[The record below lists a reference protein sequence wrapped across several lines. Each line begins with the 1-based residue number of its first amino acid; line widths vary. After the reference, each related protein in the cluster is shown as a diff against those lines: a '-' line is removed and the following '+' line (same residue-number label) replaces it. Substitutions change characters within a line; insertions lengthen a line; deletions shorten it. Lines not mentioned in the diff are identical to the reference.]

1 MITPFKPSDDVDSA
15 NKADS
20 GFRGKNIH
28 FQVSGKGPA
37 IVLLHGFLESGMMWK
52 NFVRRLSSSYTVI
65 TIDLPGHGKS
75 EVLSTIHTMDEM
87 AEAVHWVLKSHNIS
101 KCLMAGHSMGG
112 YVTLAFAEKY
122 PRMLKGFIL
131 FHSHAAADSPE
142 VLLYRERT
150 IKLVQKDHLGFIR
163 NFIPDL
169 FDPENVSRYEK
180 EIQTLGEMALKTPKE
195 GIIAALE
202 GIKNRPDRQHV
213 LINSSVPVLFI
224 IGKNDH
230 RIPAELTFPQT
241 YLPAHS
247 EVMLLDHIGHM
258 GFIEAADK
266 TISLIKSFAGRFL
279 S

>member
-1 MITPFKPSDDVDSA
+1 VKTPLKPTEDKNFA

-20 GFRGKNIH
+20 GYRGKNIH

-37 IVLLHGFLESGMMWK
+37 IVLLHGFLESGMMWE
-52 NFVRRLSSSYTVI
+52 NFVRRLSSSFTVI

-75 EVLSTIHTMDEM
+75 GVLSAIHTMDEM
-87 AEAVHWVLKSHNIS
+87 AEAVHWVLKSQNIS

-122 PRMLKGFIL
+122 PRMLKGLIL

-180 EIQTLGEMALKTPKE
+180 EIHILGEMALKTSKE

-213 LINSSVPVLFI
+213 LINSSAPSSLLSVKMTTV
-224 IGKNDH
+224 
-230 RIPAELTFPQT
+230 FPRN
-241 YLPAHS
+241 LHS
-247 EVMLLDHIGHM
+247 PRHISRP
-258 GFIEAADK
+258 
-266 TISLIKSFAGRFL
+266 TVKSCCWTMSDTWAL
-279 S
+279 